1 MAFLWSLRIVQVGG
15 VDEFYRITGNFLGL
29 LNRQPEIQYATTTFN
44 PNFPQKLITVDM
56 ARVKDAGITLA
67 DIMTTLQIYIGS
79 YYGSNFNLYG
89 KQFRVMLQA
98 LPEYRADE
106 SDLNCIY
113 VQTASGEMAPVTE
126 FFTVT
131 DVTGPQSLT
140 RFNLYS
146 SMDITVIPQGS
157 TSTGDV
163 INIIDR
169 LARENF
175 PAGYSFEYSGISREE
190 AGSSSRTALIFVVCL
205 IFVYLLLSA
214 LYESYILPLSVLLSL
229 PVGLAGVYIFIYA
242 GLLFQSGIVNN
253 IYVQIALIMLI
264 GLLSKN
270 AILIV
275 EYAIQRRNQGMGIVE
290 AAISGAQARLRP
302 ILMTSFALIFGL
314 LPLAFSSGAG
324 AIGNRSIG
332 LSAIVGM
339 LIGTLIGVFVIPILF
354 IIFQSL
360 QEKLSGKPIDNTE
373 TLTEK

>member
-1 MAFLWSLRIVQVGG
+1 
-15 VDEFYRITGNFLGL
+15 
-29 LNRQPEIQYATTTFN
+29 
-44 PNFPQKLITVDM
+44 M

-332 LSAIVGM
+332 LSAIGGM